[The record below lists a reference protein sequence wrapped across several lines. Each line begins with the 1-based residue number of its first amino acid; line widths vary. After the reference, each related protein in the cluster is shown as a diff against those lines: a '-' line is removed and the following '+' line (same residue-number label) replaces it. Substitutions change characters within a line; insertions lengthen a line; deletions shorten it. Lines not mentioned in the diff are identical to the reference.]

1 VPNTQFKLILL
12 TLVNIFLT
20 ILGFIAFSFG
30 TSFIYIINDLKDIEK
45 DKLHE
50 RKKQRPLASGKIKK
64 KNAIIIAIISL
75 ILSLTINYIA
85 TKSFF
90 NITTYL
96 LLSYIISNIL
106 YTYYFKNIV
115 IIDVAFLSLGFILRT
130 YYGASLINI
139 EVSDW
144 LFLTIMSGSLF
155 LGLGKRKKEL
165 INNIN
170 IRHSLK
176 NYNELFLD
184 KFQYTTLTLTILFYS
199 LWSMEQVIVYTIP
212 IIILIFMRYC
222 LIIETNNEGDPTTV
236 FYSDKLLIVLCLI
249 YTIIMTF
256 ILVI

>member
-1 VPNTQFKLILL
+1 MICGKVINTNFIY
-12 TLVNIFLT
+12 LT